1 MNNSQWTGFLD
12 SSTRKKANV
21 CVYSVTRRKLEM
33 HQSSRSFVLLGDLE
47 IDNLEDTAHR
57 LANTVVF
64 AEANDLPNQARLS
77 LKLEGLCRR

>member
-1 MNNSQWTGFLD
+1 MSAFTALPDVNLKCISPQDL
-12 SSTRKKANV
+12 
-21 CVYSVTRRKLEM
+21 
-33 HQSSRSFVLLGDLE
+33 SFFWGDLE